1 MKQPHIIVLG
11 SKELKK
17 KLKSMGR
24 SASHELGKALYI
36 EGEGIMGQSKSMFV
50 PVDTGLL
57 RSTGHVE
64 IPRPGPLVLLGYG
77 GPAAKYALAQHENL
91 GRHKVGQRKYLEIPM
106 LAAIP
111 GMDHRIGRNLQ
122 KWLFGRASKS
132 SARRR

>member
-1 MKQPHIIVLG
+1 MGKPTIIVLG
-11 SKELKK
+11 VMDLKK
-17 KLKSMGR
+17 NLRRLGL

-64 IPRPGPLVLLGYG
+64 IPRPGPIVFLGYG
-77 GPAAKYALAQHENL
+77 GPAAKYALAQHENR

-111 GMDHRIGRNLQ
+111 GMDVRIGRNMQ
-122 KWLFGRASKS
+122 KWIMRHAT
-132 SARRR
+132 R